1 MGTVYT
7 QLSMQ
12 ERRRIEDWWLAKVPV
27 AEMARALALIKES
40 YPDFG
45 PTLAE
50 YHGFKVSRETLR
62 KWMVEDGIWLSR
74 KQRRRFH

>member
-27 AEMARALALIKES
+27 AEMGWVLKR
-40 YPDFG
+40 
-45 PTLAE
+45 
-50 YHGFKVSRETLR
+50 
-62 KWMVEDGIWLSR
+62 
-74 KQRRRFH
+74 